1 MEPGRIP
8 KMKTTLVIPTKNEID
23 GMKAI
28 MPKIKKEW
36 IDQILIV
43 DGNSTDGTIEY
54 AKEQGYEIMI
64 QKTKGIGNGYREALP
79 LIKGDVIITFSPDG
93 NSVPEKIPEVVE
105 KMREG
110 YDLLIVSRYLPG
122 AKSYDDD
129 FFTRMG
135 NKIFTKTIN
144 LLFGGKYTDSLV
156 IFRAYKKNLIEDLRI
171 DAEHMTFEQQI
182 SIRAAQKK
190 LKIGE
195 IPGDEPPR
203 IGGERKMKVFKTGST
218 LLLEILK
225 NFFNPKIK

>member
-1 MEPGRIP
+1 
-8 KMKTTLVIPTKNEID
+8 MKTTLVIPTKNEID

-36 IDQILIV
+36 VDQILIV
-43 DGNSTDGTIEY
+43 DGNSTDGTIKY
-54 AKEQGYEIMI
+54 ARDNGYEIMV

-79 LIKGDVIITFSPDG
+79 LIKGDVIVTFSPDG

-105 KMREG
+105 KMKRG
-110 YDLLIVSRYLPG
+110 YDLLIVSRYLQG

-129 FFTRMG
+129 FFTKIG
-135 NKIFTKTIN
+135 NKFFTITIN

-156 IFRAYKKNLIEDLRI
+156 IFRAYKKSLINDLKI
-171 DAEHMTFEQQI
+171 DAEHMTFEEQI

-190 LKIGE
+190 LKITE

-203 IGGERKMKVFKTGST
+203 IGGERKIRVFKTGLT
-218 LLLEILK
+218 LFLEIFK
-225 NFFNPKIK
+225 NFFNPKVR

>member
-1 MEPGRIP
+1 
-8 KMKTTLVIPTKNEID
+8 MKTTLVIPTRNEID
-23 GMKAI
+23 GMREI

-36 IDQILIV
+36 VDQILIV

-54 AKEQGYEIMI
+54 AKEHGYEIMV

-93 NSVPEKIPEVVE
+93 NSVPEKIPEVVG
-105 KMREG
+105 KMKEG
-110 YDLLIVSRYLPG
+110 YDLLIVSRYLQG

-129 FFTRMG
+129 FFTKIG
-135 NKIFTKTIN
+135 NKIFTTTIN

-156 IFRAYKKNLIEDLRI
+156 IFRAYKKSLISDLNI
-171 DAEHMTFEQQI
+171 DAEHMTFEEQI

-190 LKIGE
+190 LKITE

-203 IGGERKMKVFKTGST
+203 IGGERKIRVFKTGLT
-218 LLLEILK
+218 LFLEIFK
-225 NFFNPKIK
+225 NFFNPKVR